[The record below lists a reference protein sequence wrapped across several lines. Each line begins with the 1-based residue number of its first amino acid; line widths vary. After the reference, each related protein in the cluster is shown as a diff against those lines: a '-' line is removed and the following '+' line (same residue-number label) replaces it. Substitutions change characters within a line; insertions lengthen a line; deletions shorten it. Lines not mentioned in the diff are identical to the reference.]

1 MRIPLRIIA
10 TLLLTCAGSAQISV
24 SLGALAPVTV
34 TASEPGTTNSNSLP
48 VGPLPGYVDL
58 GTSVPTASASYG
70 HSYFTPFNRVDC
82 AFGLNAFVAQQSSS
96 AVVGPIDVLLVFQAT
111 TATPVRLSVAFDNLL
126 TTPGTAVPTATVDVG
141 NDGIVDFIN
150 GVQSSFLPPLV
161 VGPQPLNL
169 RVQLH
174 SAVLQ
179 PGHAWATLGI
189 TLEPSNQVGVSPA
202 AIGCAGWLAGFGV
215 TPTFIDQGIR
225 VGAVNLSPTPPQL
238 PIFVVFGFNVQ
249 PLLLP
254 TFGTAPCLFVPT
266 PDVIVPLAGT
276 IDIGLPA
283 AVRPVTFWV
292 QGVLPVLPTLQLLTT
307 DCLRID
313 AQ

>member
-1 MRIPLRIIA
+1 MRVPFRIIA
-10 TLLLTCAGSAQISV
+10 TLLLSCASSAQISV
-24 SLGALAPVTV
+24 SLSALAPVTV

-70 HSYFTPFNRVDC
+70 HGISTQFNSVGC
-82 AFGLNAFVAQQSSS
+82 GFSVHAFVAQQTSS
-96 AVVGPIDVLLVFQAT
+96 AVVGPIDVLLVFQAA
-111 TATPVRLSVAFDNLL
+111 TATPVRLSVAFDDLMSS
-126 TTPGTAVPTATVDVG
+126 PGTAVPMATVDVG

-150 GVQSSFLPPLV
+150 GVPSGFLPPLV

-169 RVQLH
+169 RVHLH
-174 SAVLQ
+174 CTGLQ

-189 TLEPSNQVGVSPA
+189 TLEPDNLVGVSSV
-202 AIGCAGWLAGFGV
+202 AIGCAGGLAGFGV

-266 PDVIVPLAGT
+266 PDVIVPLAGQT

-283 AVRPVTFWV
+283 AVR
-292 QGVLPVLPTLQLLTT
+292 
-307 DCLRID
+307 
-313 AQ
+313 